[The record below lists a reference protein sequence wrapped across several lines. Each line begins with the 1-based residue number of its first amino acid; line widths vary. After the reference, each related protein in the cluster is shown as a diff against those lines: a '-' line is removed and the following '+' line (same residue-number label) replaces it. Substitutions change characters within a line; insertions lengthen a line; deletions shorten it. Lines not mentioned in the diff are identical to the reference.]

1 MSKINKAVKY
11 IKEYGFVKTA
21 KAVKTKLCSG
31 KAATA
36 KKLKRIIKDS
46 YDHKEFEQLNTS
58 LKISILMPVYNTDV
72 DMLKCVMESVING
85 SYDNYELCIYD
96 ASDENG
102 RDATKICEDY
112 AGKFPKIKYLKGDN
126 FGIAE
131 NTNRCF
137 DISEGGYI
145 ALLDH
150 DDVLHRDAL
159 CYVAMEACKGA
170 DFIYTDEVTFSGK
183 ITNVISSDFKPDYS
197 PYMLRCNNYI
207 CHFVCFS
214 RELFVSC
221 GKFNKKY
228 DGSQDHELFLRL
240 TDRAKKVCHI
250 PKILY
255 FWRVHKGSVS
265 DSIEAKEYAITAGI
279 NGVRDFLAS
288 KNIDA
293 EVESSEIYPTIYR
306 IHYKITDEKVSV
318 IILNHN
324 HYEDLKRCLESIYRS
339 TYKNYEIIILEN
351 NSNDQVLSD
360 YYAELSKKEN
370 IKIITLNEPF
380 NYSRFNN
387 IAAGYAAG
395 TQLLFLNNDIE
406 AVSENWIQEMLMYS
420 QRNDVGAVG
429 AQLRYPDK
437 TLQHCYLI
445 TGAGPHK
452 VAIHAGLG
460 LFEGDYGYLDRI
472 GFVRD
477 VSAVTGACLMVKK
490 DFFDKIGGF
499 DEKLS
504 VAYNDVDICLKI
516 RNEGYGIIY
525 TPYARLIHYES
536 GTRGRDSKD
545 SNRRRLDAEAEYIK
559 NKWKD
564 KLIDRYYNANFS
576 TDREGMLR

>member
-1 MSKINKAVKY
+1 
-11 IKEYGFVKTA
+11 
-21 KAVKTKLCSG
+21 
-31 KAATA
+31 
-36 KKLKRIIKDS
+36 
-46 YDHKEFEQLNTS
+46 
-58 LKISILMPVYNTDV
+58 
-72 DMLKCVMESVING
+72 
-85 SYDNYELCIYD
+85 
-96 ASDENG
+96 
-102 RDATKICEDY
+102 
-112 AGKFPKIKYLKGDN
+112 
-126 FGIAE
+126 
-131 NTNRCF
+131 
-137 DISEGGYI
+137 
-145 ALLDH
+145 
-150 DDVLHRDAL
+150 
-159 CYVAMEACKGA
+159 
-170 DFIYTDEVTFSGK
+170 
-183 ITNVISSDFKPDYS
+183 
-197 PYMLRCNNYI
+197 MLRCNNYI

-460 LFEGDYGYLDRI
+460 LFEGDYGYLDRN

-490 DFFDKIGGF
+490 DIFDKIGGF